1 MMSVLYAECRLC
13 WVSLMLYVMESSAVM
28 SLMNNHNKLES
39 LAQASLSNI
48 CKLDYT
54 KNNYLY
60 SSVFLI

>member
-1 MMSVLYAECRLC
+1 MLSVANAEYHGDFCC
-13 WVSLMLYVMESSAVM
+13 HVVM